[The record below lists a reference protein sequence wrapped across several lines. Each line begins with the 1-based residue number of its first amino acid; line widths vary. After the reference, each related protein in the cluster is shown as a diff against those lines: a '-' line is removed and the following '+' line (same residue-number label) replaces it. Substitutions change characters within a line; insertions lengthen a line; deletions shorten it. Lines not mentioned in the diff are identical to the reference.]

1 METEKGEITAEK
13 VQGKI
18 VLRAKVRGKYVDWFH
33 ASLSKD
39 EAIKLRDDLTTV
51 LSFM

>member
-13 VQGKI
+13 VQDKI
-18 VLRAKVRGKYVDWFH
+18 ILRAKVQGKYVDWFH
-33 ASLSKD
+33 ASLSKS
-39 EAIKLRDDLTTV
+39 EAVKLRDDLTVV